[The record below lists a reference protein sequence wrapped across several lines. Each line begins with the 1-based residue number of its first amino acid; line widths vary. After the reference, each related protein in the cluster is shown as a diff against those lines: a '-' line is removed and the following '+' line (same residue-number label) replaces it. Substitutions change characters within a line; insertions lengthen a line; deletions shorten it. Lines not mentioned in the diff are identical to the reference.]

1 MYTIS
6 VDAFIAR
13 VEIFEAFNETVLAI
27 SDDTLDA
34 FTVELL
40 MAFEVKTDTFNVDAF
55 AIKEDKLVVFTV

>member
-1 MYTIS
+1 M
-6 VDAFIAR
+6 DAFIAR
-13 VEIFEAFNETVLAI
+13 VEIFEAFNVTVLAI